1 MMIDL
6 TYFFLPVLVWDSAL
20 PATDLT
26 DLLVPELFSS
36 LDALLATA
44 LLVCFVFAILS
55 PAFRSGMYILYH
67 K

>member
-1 MMIDL
+1 MI
-6 TYFFLPVLVWDSAL
+6 TSFYFLLPVLVWDNAL
-20 PATDLT
+20 PATDFT
-26 DLLVPELFSS
+26 DLLEPELFSS

-55 PAFRSGMYILYH
+55 PAFRSVMNLLYH